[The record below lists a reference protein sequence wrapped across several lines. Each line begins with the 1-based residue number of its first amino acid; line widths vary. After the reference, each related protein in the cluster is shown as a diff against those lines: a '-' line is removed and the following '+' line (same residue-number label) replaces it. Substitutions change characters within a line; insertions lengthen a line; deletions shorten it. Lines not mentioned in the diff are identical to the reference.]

1 MAGLFDQNHPGG
13 HPTKCFLTPSADTRD
28 AFNEID
34 TTCKLIDGAS
44 SSSSSNGN
52 YVDLKVTLEVTDKKA
67 ARIRRYER
75 SSCTRTRTAATD
87 LRYRRR
93 EREQP
98 VLVVNARPCGVVIT
112 GVLVRLRPLYPG
124 ISF

>member
-34 TTCKLIDGAS
+34 TTCELIDGAS

-52 YVDLKVTLEVTDKKA
+52 YVDLKVTLEVTDK
-67 ARIRRYER
+67 EGDQNT
-75 SSCTRTRTAATD
+75 SVRTVKLYT
-87 LRYRRR
+87 
-93 EREQP
+93 
-98 VLVVNARPCGVVIT
+98 NKNCG
-112 GVLVRLRPLYPG
+112 Y
-124 ISF
+124 